1 MSDSDQ
7 NPGFVDYFRNS
18 VAYIN
23 AFRGR
28 TFIIVFYGESLNS
41 TGFSHLVHDFALLS
55 CLGIRLV
62 LVHGARP
69 QIDAHLKKLKH
80 QPEYHNGIRI
90 TDEIAL
96 DCMKQAIG
104 ALRMEI
110 EAQLSV
116 GLANSPMAGL
126 RLRVSSGNFV
136 TARPYGIRD
145 GIDFQLTGE
154 VRRIDADAI
163 NTRLAGGDIVLLSPY
178 GYSPTGEIFNLH
190 AEDVATAAAMALRA
204 DKLIYLMEQK
214 PLQDTQKQLI
224 RELSLEQV
232 SQLLN
237 GKRKLAGDMQ
247 RILTSALQVCSNHV
261 RRVHLLN
268 RKTDGALLQELFT
281 RDGIGTLI
289 SSDVYEGMRPATIDD
304 VPGILELITPLEQQG
319 ILVRRSREL
328 LELEIRNFVVNER
341 DGMIIACAAFYP
353 FMENQAAELACLAV
367 HEQYQ
372 KSGRGNALL
381 EHIER
386 MAKQLGIKRLFV
398 LSTRSM
404 HWFQERGFQRVDV
417 KALPVQRKSTYNF
430 QRNSKVFIK
439 TL

>member
-1 MSDSDQ
+1 MSDTEQ

-41 TGFSHLVHDFALLS
+41 RSFPHLVHDFALLS

-69 QIDAHLKKLKH
+69 QIDAHLKRLKH
-80 QPEYHNGIRI
+80 TPTYHKGIRI
-90 TDEIAL
+90 TDASAL

-145 GIDFQLTGE
+145 GIDFQHTGE

-163 NTRLAGGDIVLLSPY
+163 NARLAGGDIVLLSPH

-204 DKLIYLMEQK
+204 DKLIYLMEQQ
-214 PLQDTQKQLI
+214 PLQDAQKQLI
-224 RELSLEQV
+224 RELSLDQV
-232 SQLLN
+232 SQLLK
-237 GKRKLAGDMQ
+237 GKRKLNEDMQ
-247 RILTSALQVCSNHV
+247 RILTSALQVCHNHV

-289 SSDVYEGMRPATIDD
+289 SADVYEGMRPATIDD

-328 LELEIRNFVVNER
+328 LELEIKNFIVNER

-367 HEQYQ
+367 HEHYQ
-372 KSGRGNALL
+372 KGGRGNALL

-386 MAKQLGIKRLFV
+386 MAKQLGIQRLFV

-417 KALPVQRKSTYNF
+417 KALPVQRKSTYNY